1 MKNFLLNKIRL
12 SYYLGA
18 LFIIF
23 AALVVISP
31 DMKFTTSALTLF
43 SVNSFLYGFYI
54 APILT
59 LQKARIEEL
68 HKIVRAEANAIF
80 AMVLSIKKLP
90 DELRNQIQDMFLSY
104 LRSSVRQQRSGEG
117 EAKYE
122 ALITFCLDYRGKH
135 QDQIDKLLE
144 KLVANQQNRTNFAMQ
159 MSNKVYSNEWTIMT
173 ILFSVTLS
181 FIILL
186 DTGEGYFYQLLAA
199 LLCTGLSM
207 LLLILIKMST
217 LTHKKAKQIWNPYK
231 KLIESHFYRID
242 LYMDGVH
249 GVYALI

>member
-1 MKNFLLNKIRL
+1 MKNLLLHKIRL
-12 SYYLGA
+12 SYYLVG
-18 LFIIF
+18 LFIVF
-23 AALVVISP
+23 AILVTVAP
-31 DMKFTTSALTLF
+31 DMRFTTGALTLF

-68 HKIVRAEANAIF
+68 HKIVRAESNAIF

-90 DELRNQIQDMFLSY
+90 DELRNEIQDMFLSY
-104 LRSSVRQQRSGEG
+104 LRSSIRQQKPGEG

-122 ALITFCLDYRGKH
+122 ALITFCIDYKGKH
-135 QDQIDKLLE
+135 QDQIDKLLD

-159 MSNKVYSNEWTIMT
+159 MRNKVYNNEWTIMS
-173 ILFSVTLS
+173 ILFGVTLS

-186 DTGEGYFYQLLAA
+186 DTGDGYFYQLLAA

-207 LLLILIKMST
+207 LFLILIKLST
-217 LTHKKAKQIWNPYK
+217 LTHKKARDVWGPYK

-242 LYMDGVH
+242 
-249 GVYALI
+249 

>member
-1 MKNFLLNKIRL
+1 MKNFLLNKVRL
-12 SYYLGA
+12 SYYLITLFI
-18 LFIIF
+18 LFIIIVV
-23 AALVVISP
+23 AAP
-31 DMKFTTSALTLF
+31 DMRFTPGALTLF

-68 HKIVRAEANAIF
+68 HKIVRAESNAIF

-90 DELRNQIQDMFLSY
+90 DDLRNELQDMFLAY
-104 LRSSVRQQRSGEG
+104 LKASVRQRKPGEG

-122 ALITFCLDYRGKH
+122 ALITFCIEYKGK
-135 QDQIDKLLE
+135 QQEQIDKLLE
-144 KLVANQQNRTNFAMQ
+144 KLVANQQNRTNFTMQ
-159 MSNKVYSNEWTIMT
+159 MRNKVYSNEWTIMI
-173 ILFSVTLS
+173 ILFAVTLS

-186 DTGEGYFYQLLAA
+186 DAGEGLFYQLLAA

-217 LTHKKAKQIWNPYK
+217 LTHKKARQIWDPYK

-242 LYMDGVH
+242 
-249 GVYALI
+249 

>member
-12 SYYLGA
+12 SYYLVT
-18 LFIIF
+18 LFILF
-23 AALVVISP
+23 VMLVMYAP
-31 DMKFTTSALTLF
+31 DMRFTSGALTLF

-68 HKIVRAEANAIF
+68 HKIVRAESNAIF
-80 AMVLSIKKLP
+80 AMVLGIKKLP
-90 DELRNQIQDMFLSY
+90 DELRNKIQDMFLDY
-104 LRSSVRQQRSGEG
+104 LKTSVRQQKPGEG
-117 EAKYE
+117 EVKYE
-122 ALITFCLDYRGKH
+122 ALITFCLEYKGTH
-135 QDQIDKLLE
+135 QEQIDKLLD
-144 KLVANQQNRTNFAMQ
+144 KLVLNQQNRTNFAMQ
-159 MSNKVYSNEWTIMT
+159 MSNKVYSNEWTIMF

-186 DTGEGYFYQLLAA
+186 DAGNGYFYQLLAA

-207 LLLILIKMST
+207 LLLILVKMST

-242 LYMDGVH
+242 
-249 GVYALI
+249 